1 MLGWNRV
8 RYDTSVKAVPNE
20 PTTRHVSKLRAKVVF
35 LVYSLGSCTTVDL
48 SIRIAKTAFQI
59 NFSYLLR
66 SVVHIV
72 HTFSPLAM
80 AILYRVHI
88 EYADIRLGI
97 GLALDRDTAYIKH
110 T

>member
-1 MLGWNRV
+1 
-8 RYDTSVKAVPNE
+8 
-20 PTTRHVSKLRAKVVF
+20 
-35 LVYSLGSCTTVDL
+35 
-48 SIRIAKTAFQI
+48 
-59 NFSYLLR
+59 
-66 SVVHIV
+66 
-72 HTFSPLAM
+72 M